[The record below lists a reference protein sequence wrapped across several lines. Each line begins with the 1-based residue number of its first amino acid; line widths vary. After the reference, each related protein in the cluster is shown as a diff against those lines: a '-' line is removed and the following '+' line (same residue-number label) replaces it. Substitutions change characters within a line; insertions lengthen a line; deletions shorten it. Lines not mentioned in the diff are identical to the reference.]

1 MKTVK
6 EYKERLCPK
15 YAEALDSCC
24 RNDDV
29 PLSPREALDII
40 VRYEGGI
47 ATGYEINCLVTQ
59 IWGVRLPESE
69 VWDNV

>member
-6 EYKERLCPK
+6 EYKERLNPR
-15 YAEALDSCC
+15 YAEALDECC
-24 RNDDV
+24 RNDGT

-47 ATGYEINCLVTQ
+47 ASGYEITCLIAQ
-59 IWGVRLPESE
+59 IWGTQLPESE
-69 VWDNV
+69 VWGNV